1 MARLQSLGGKL
12 ATLKSNQATLP
23 KQENYGQG
31 RGGRPWRRI
40 KQQVHERDE
49 WTCCK
54 CGRTTMD
61 LECDHIV
68 NTAQGGTDDL
78 NNLQSLCKPCHSD
91 KSAAESKAGMVKND
105 F

>member
-1 MARLQSLGGKL
+1 MTRLAKLSGSLP
-12 ATLKSNQATLP
+12 TLKSNQPTLT

-54 CGRTTMD
+54 CGRVSMD

-68 NTAQGGTDDL
+68 NRAQGGTDDL
-78 NNLQSLCKPCHSD
+78 GNLQSLCKLCHD
-91 KSAAESKAGMVKND
+91 AKTADESKAGMGMR
-105 F
+105 